1 MKRNIIAIAIILG
14 LFGCQNAE
22 KNHESVASTDAIALD
37 SASAASA
44 ENAEKI
50 IKTADMR
57 FRVKDVQYTKEKLSK
72 AIKAEGGTVAEFS
85 IQSVVQGTDKVKQ
98 STDSLKEITSYR
110 TEGYL
115 VAKVPSDKLDEF
127 TNTIAKMAVFVDNQ
141 SLKLDDQSIAYMAN
155 KLKAENR
162 IEAVGR
168 INKVA
173 TKKSP
178 NVETSLMIKDD
189 FIDKKIENML
199 IDSKVKYSNITL
211 NFYQDNT
218 IKTMIV
224 ANDNIYDYKPA
235 FATRLWLNIVNGWSI
250 FMELILALANLWM
263 LILIGVFAV
272 FGFKYY
278 RARKV

>member
-22 KNHESVASTDAIALD
+22 KKYESVASTDAVAAD
-37 SASAASA
+37 SASVANA
-44 ENAEKI
+44 ENTEKI

-57 FRVKDVQYTKEKLSK
+57 FRVKDVQNTKEKLSK
-72 AIKAEGGTVAEFS
+72 VIKAEGGTVAEFS
-85 IQSVVQGTDKVKQ
+85 IQSVVLESDKVKQ
-98 STDSLKEITSYR
+98 SADSLKEITSYR

-115 VAKVPSDKLDEF
+115 VAKVPSEKLDEF
-127 TNTIAKMAVFVDNQ
+127 TNTIAQMSVFVHNQ
-141 SLKLDDQSIAYMAN
+141 SLKMDDQSIAYLAN

-168 INKVA
+168 INKLA

-178 NVETSLMIKDD
+178 NVETSMLIKDD
-189 FIDKKIENML
+189 LIDKKIENML

-218 IKTMIV
+218 VKTMIV
-224 ANDNIYDYKPA
+224 ANDTLSDYRPA
-235 FATRLWLNIVNGWSI
+235 FATRLWLNIVSGWSI

-263 LILIGVFAV
+263 LILAAVLGVFV
-272 FGFKYY
+272 FKYY
-278 RARKV
+278 RARRV